1 MTPSLTR
8 CGTTPRLTSTTLP
21 RSLASRPLLRR
32 PPCAPSATRT
42 SRPSGTPRDRS
53 FGTTTCGD
61 SGRSRWIRSP
71 ASRPSTVGSSTPRRR
86 GPVWVNIN
94 WLVVRGL
101 EELGLAAEAAVLA
114 EETLDLVRRA
124 GCFEYFHAN
133 TGEGLGG
140 ADFSW
145 TAALVLDL
153 LRRPIHQPS
162 SGGR

>member
-1 MTPSLTR
+1 MCSPDLLPSV
-8 CGTTPRLTSTTLP
+8 
-21 RSLASRPLLRR
+21 
-32 PPCAPSATRT
+32 PPDQPEFEA
-42 SRPSGTPRDRS
+42 DRY
-53 FGTTTCGD
+53 
-61 SGRSRWIRSP
+61 W
-71 ASRPSTVGSSTPRRR
+71 R

-153 LRRPIHQPS
+153 QRRPIHQPS